1 VFVEIG
7 GGGGGVRGQSGEL
20 GDVEELVVSGVV
32 RGEGGEEVILAAAVL
47 DQQPRFGY
55 DELFLG
61 RGLI

>member
-32 RGEGGEEVILAAAVL
+32 RGEGGEEVIVAAAVL